1 MRLSCDLLLNTQH
14 FLENFDVLLES
25 ARDLLVLLQLVREE
39 NLDTSKRLQL
49 SFFVLFLSSSGLLA
63 GSLLLAPEQYLLLFI
78 LHVQA

>member
-1 MRLSCDLLLNTQH
+1 M
-14 FLENFDVLLES
+14 ES

-49 SFFVLFLSSSGLLA
+49 SFFVLFLPSPGLLA
-63 GSLLLAPEQYLLLFI
+63 GRLLLAPEQYLLLFI